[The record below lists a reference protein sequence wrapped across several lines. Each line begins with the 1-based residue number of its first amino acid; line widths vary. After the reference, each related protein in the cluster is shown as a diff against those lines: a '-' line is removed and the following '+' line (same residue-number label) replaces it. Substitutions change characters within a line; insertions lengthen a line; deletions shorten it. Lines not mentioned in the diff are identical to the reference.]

1 MLNNVK
7 MWKIFCT
14 KVVVVVVVFAVVVV
28 GIFVGFVVVV
38 VFVVFVVI
46 VVFVV
51 VVVAA
56 LKSLFHDFC
65 FERIHCS
72 NSEFCS
78 IITLKTR

>member
-1 MLNNVK
+1 MV
-7 MWKIFCT
+7 I
-14 KVVVVVVVFAVVVV
+14 VVVVNTVVVV
-28 GIFVGFVVVV
+28 NSVVLVKIVVGVNTVTVV
-38 VFVVFVVI
+38 VVFVVI

-65 FERIHCS
+65 FERIHRS

>member
-1 MLNNVK
+1 MVIVVVGN
-7 MWKIFCT
+7 T
-14 KVVVVVVVFAVVVV
+14 VVVVNSVVLVKIVV
-28 GIFVGFVVVV
+28 GVNTVTV
-38 VFVVFVVI
+38 VFVVF

-65 FERIHCS
+65 FERIHCT

>member
-1 MLNNVK
+1 MV
-7 MWKIFCT
+7 I
-14 KVVVVVVVFAVVVV
+14 VVVVNTVVVV
-28 GIFVGFVVVV
+28 NSVVLVNIVVGVNTVTV
-38 VFVVFVVI
+38 VVFVVI